1 MSVRCLYHSPSTI
14 GIRVGLQEMDM
25 PSAVWLIWPV
35 HLHHLMLRRLLP
47 EDRDRANNDSGYT
60 YCKDRNGGGH

>member
-1 MSVRCLYHSPSTI
+1 
-14 GIRVGLQEMDM
+14 M